1 MATIDQ
7 LDMSI
12 YNLYAIRTR
21 MVEQINQEIRFDQ
34 AASIPPQTAVLDIY
48 PKLHEID
55 ILLGSA
61 AVGNPWAYFFPPKKF
76 RRLRRSPFSFSRIAP
91 SLGDEEKQEAMLTA
105 IRNVPCST
113 DEEEEERSTIERCI
127 QQIDKVNEW
136 LSFIIGRIGQFLQG

>member
-21 MVEQINQEIRFDQ
+21 MVEEINQEIHFDQ
-34 AASIPPQTAVLDIY
+34 ASSIPPQTAVLDIY

-61 AVGNPWAYFFPPKKF
+61 AMGNSWAYFFPPKKF
-76 RRLRRSPFSFSRIAP
+76 RRLRRSPFSFSQIAP
-91 SLGDEEKQEAMLTA
+91 SLGDEEKQEAMLAA
-105 IRNVPCST
+105 IRGVPCST

-136 LSFIIGRIGQFLQG
+136 LSFIVGRIGQFLQG